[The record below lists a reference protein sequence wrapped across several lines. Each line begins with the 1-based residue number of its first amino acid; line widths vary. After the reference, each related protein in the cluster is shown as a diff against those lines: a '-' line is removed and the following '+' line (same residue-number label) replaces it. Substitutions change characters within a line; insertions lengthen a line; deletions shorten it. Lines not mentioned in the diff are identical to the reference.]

1 MLGRFV
7 WSPWQLALM
16 AAAGNG
22 PLQAIG
28 ILAAAV
34 CCASDQLLQRLV
46 CGLLDCD
53 ISEAESSGSFQ
64 NNCYELKSKL

>member
-22 PLQAIG
+22 PLYVG
-28 ILAAAV
+28 YWSTGS
-34 CCASDQLLQRLV
+34 CCASCSRELCVV
-46 CGLLDCD
+46 CLTV
-53 ISEAESSGSFQ
+53 IF
-64 NNCYELKSKL
+64 LKLKAVAAFKITVMS